1 MKRNHFL
8 IAPLPPLSLG
18 QESILQFAGTL
29 AQVLHGEAP
38 PSLGPF
44 LMASPEEIQ
53 ALMLLKAQLEPRW
66 KLLQVAGEAHGEARP
81 YFRAPWSQPQRASQL
96 CFFSSSTRSVLSN
109 RLKSLKADDSYSEK
123 STLRS

>member
-1 MKRNHFL
+1 MEGEEKPFSHCP
-8 IAPLPPLSLG
+8 PLPPLSLG
-18 QESILQFAGTL
+18 QKSILQFAGTL

-81 YFRAPWSQPQRASQL
+81 
-96 CFFSSSTRSVLSN
+96 
-109 RLKSLKADDSYSEK
+109 SL
-123 STLRS
+123 L